1 MPSKS
6 VFLAVAAVVIVS
18 SAAAAVFLS
27 QSGMANGN
35 APDDDYKEFDIMD
48 KNAITVKAGE
58 EFSITLKGNATT
70 GYHWVA
76 TSYDGLR
83 LVRDWY
89 VTDDVDGPPRC
100 GVGGKHTFVFS
111 ADETGTY
118 NIVLDYL
125 RQWENHPI
133 KTETYSV
140 TVE

>member
-1 MPSKS
+1 MPSRS
-6 VFLAVAAVVIVS
+6 VLLAVAAVVIVS
-18 SAAAAVFLS
+18 SAAVAMLLS
-27 QSGMANGN
+27 QSGTANGN
-35 APDDDYKEFDIMD
+35 ADDDYKEFDIID
-48 KNAITVKAGE
+48 KNAISVKAGE

-70 GYHWVA
+70 GYQWVA